1 MRCEW
6 WWGWLWVKGEVKRME
21 VRVRWEVK
29 VGFRVHL
36 RVWGDQSCCGESWG
50 QSMCEAVANSIVDAD
65 FADACAFEDMIAKN
79 INNGTSRTN

>member
-36 RVWGDQSCCGESWG
+36 RVWGDESCCGESWG
-50 QSMCEAVANSIVDAD
+50 
-65 FADACAFEDMIAKN
+65 
-79 INNGTSRTN
+79 